1 MDDDDDDVDGEDAPK
16 VKTHFVKTKGEFTV
30 EASLS
35 IHPLRYSLSD
45 NIRIQLVRKYTYS

>member
-35 IHPLRYSLSD
+35 IHCYTG
-45 NIRIQLVRKYTYS
+45 IQTILEFS